1 VISFRYY
8 LITIVAIFL
17 ALGLG
22 VLAGSTVLDQ
32 GLVASLQAQTERLR
46 ADLGDLRGQVND
58 LRFQRDKLEEF
69 SDAVLPALTRGTLVG
84 RQVVVITDQ
93 GAIDDGL
100 APLIVAALRGAGA
113 EVVTA
118 LRVDPRMSA
127 TTPATR
133 QTLADALG
141 LPRGT
146 AARELVAKAA
156 SALADRL
163 ATTRAQPDDVLGRLE
178 DAGFVAG
185 LTDISLA
192 EIGGRGQAIV
202 VVHGGTAQTEPAPST
217 FLVPL
222 VEELVTADGMS
233 VAAAEGLTSQP
244 QFVEDLRASNAL
256 SGDQLVTVDDV
267 DRAMGQIAL
276 DLGLQRLLD
285 LGQGGDY
292 GLKVNA
298 TDVVPPV
305 ETGA

>member
-58 LRFQRDKLEEF
+58 LRFQRDRLEEF

-133 QTLADALG
+133 QALADAIR

-146 AARELVAKAA
+146 AVRELVAKAA

-185 LTDISLA
+185 LTDISLT

-202 VVHGGTAQTEPAPST
+202 VVHGGTSQTEPAPST

-298 TDVVPPV
+298 TDVIPPV

>member
-118 LRVDPRMSA
+118 LRVDPRISA

-133 QTLADALG
+133 QTLADALR

-202 VVHGGTAQTEPAPST
+202 VVHGGTPQTEPAPST

-233 VAAAEGLTSQP
+233 VAAAEGLASQP

>member
-1 VISFRYY
+1 MISFRYY

-32 GLVASLQAQTERLR
+32 GLVSSLQAQTERLR

-58 LRFQRDKLEEF
+58 LRFSRDTLAEF
-69 SDAVLPALTRGTLVG
+69 SETVLPALTRGTLVG
-84 RQVVVITDQ
+84 REVVIVTDQ

-100 APLIVAALRGAGA
+100 APLTVAALRGAGA

-118 LRVDPRMSA
+118 LRVDPRLSA

-133 QTLADALG
+133 QALADALQQ
-141 LPRGT
+141 PRST
-146 AARELVAKAA
+146 PARELVAKAA
-156 SALADRL
+156 SQLAERL
-163 ATTRAQPDDVLGRLE
+163 ATTRPQPDDVLGRLE

-185 LTDISLA
+185 LTDISIA
-192 EIGGRGQAIV
+192 DIGGRSQAIV
-202 VVHGGTAQTEPAPST
+202 VLHGGTQQLEPKPSA

-222 VEELVTADGMS
+222 VESLVTVDDMN
-233 VAAAEGLTSQP
+233 VAAAEGTASQP
-244 QFVEDLRASNAL
+244 QFVEDLRASNGL

-267 DRAMGQIAL
+267 DQAMGQIAL
-276 DLGLQRLLD
+276 DLGLQRLLE
-285 LGQGGDY
+285 LGEGGDY

-298 TDVVPPV
+298 TDVIPPV
-305 ETGA
+305 EPGA